1 MTNPHFQ
8 LYIDGSFCEGAGG
21 AVMHSQ
27 NPADGK
33 TWASFACTDKQDVER
48 AVVAAKRALDNPEW
62 RDMMQTARGKL
73 LFKLADL
80 IEQHAGRLGEL
91 ETQDSGKLLAETAT

>member
-8 LYIDGSFCEGAGG
+8 LYIDGSFCEGAVG

-73 LFKLADL
+73 LSKNMRARPKPTPINIPNASQTDP
-80 IEQHAGRLGEL
+80 ASVRLMY
-91 ETQDSGKLLAETAT
+91 